1 LGDYSKNYPSFN
13 TETDIKTKVMFLN
26 GNPKAYNIDK
36 LLEFLATE
44 KSVYMIYLLGIGE
57 AGEIVARLCSVYDNR
72 LINATNVIHHW
83 AGRNSRGVAQFLG
96 TALTKILEEPN
107 GSKIDSKKATDFIT
121 GLIER

>member
-1 LGDYSKNYPSFN
+1 
-13 TETDIKTKVMFLN
+13 MFLD

-57 AGEIVARLCSVYDNR
+57 RGEIVARLCSVFDHR
-72 LINATNVIHHW
+72 LIDATNVIHHW

-96 TALTKILEEPN
+96 TALTRILDEPS
-107 GSKIDSKKATDFIT
+107 GSEIDCAKAAAFLQ
-121 GLIER
+121 GLMDR